1 MDMSISDKNKKFSKL
16 AALLVLLL
24 FVIWS
29 LSSKDMMVT
38 ESHVFEVKKG
48 SSTGSI
54 AKELSDKGLIKSEL
68 FFISFSKFLN
78 ANKKLKSG
86 YYEILPD
93 TSVWTFIDKI
103 STGSVLSTK
112 VTLIEGKTIKFYF
125 NQLTNDPSIEASGS
139 LKDVMTSIGIN
150 EPYDGWFFPETYS
163 FNYGESLENVLK
175 RAHLELKKNLMVLWD
190 QRDKGLPLKSP
201 YEAIIL
207 ASLIENETALDDE
220 KSLIAGV
227 FIRRLNEGMRLQTD
241 PTVIYA
247 LGDAYSPPLKKSDL
261 RINSLY
267 NTYRNKGLPPGAISS
282 VGYQSLFAALHPSS
296 NTDLYFVSKKDGS
309 HAFAPNY
316 EKHKENIKKY
326 LNNN

>member
-1 MDMSISDKNKKFSKL
+1 MSISDKNKKFSKL

>member
-1 MDMSISDKNKKFSKL
+1 MSISDKNKKFSKL

-24 FVIWS
+24 FAIWS

-38 ESHVFEVKKG
+38 ESHIFEVKKG
-48 SSTGSI
+48 SSMGSI
-54 AKELSDKGLIKSEL
+54 AKELSNKGLIKSEL
-68 FFISFSKFLN
+68 FFTSFSKFLN

-86 YYEILPD
+86 YYEILPG

-125 NQLTNDPSIEASGS
+125 NQLTNDPSIESSGS
-139 LKDVMTSIGIN
+139 LKEVMTSIGIN

-175 RAHLELKKNLMVLWD
+175 RAHQELMKNLMVLWD

-316 EKHKENIKKY
+316 VKHKENIKKY

>member
-1 MDMSISDKNKKFSKL
+1 MGI
-16 AALLVLLL
+16 
-24 FVIWS
+24 
-29 LSSKDMMVT
+29 
-38 ESHVFEVKKG
+38 
-48 SSTGSI
+48 
-54 AKELSDKGLIKSEL
+54 
-68 FFISFSKFLN
+68 
-78 ANKKLKSG
+78 
-86 YYEILPD
+86 
-93 TSVWTFIDKI
+93 WTFIDKI
-103 STGSVLSTK
+103 SKGSVLSTK
-112 VTLIEGKTIKFYF
+112 VTLIEGKTITFYF
-125 NQLTNDPSIEASGS
+125 DQLTNDPSIKPSGS
-139 LKDVMTSIGIN
+139 LKEVMTSIGIN

-227 FIRRLNEGMRLQTD
+227 FVRRLDDGMRLQTD

-261 RINSLY
+261 MINSLY

-282 VGYQSLFAALHPSS
+282 VGYQSLYAALHPSG

-309 HAFAPNY
+309 HAFAPTY

>member
-1 MDMSISDKNKKFSKL
+1 MSISDKNKKFSKL
-16 AALLVLLL
+16 AALFVLLL
-24 FVIWS
+24 FAIWF
-29 LSSKDMMVT
+29 LSTKDMIAT
-38 ESHVFEVKKG
+38 ESHIFEVKKG
-48 SSTGSI
+48 SSMGSI
-54 AKELSDKGLIKSEL
+54 AKELSNKGLIKSEL
-68 FFISFSKFLN
+68 FFTSFSKFLN

-86 YYEILPD
+86 YYEILPG

-125 NQLTNDPSIEASGS
+125 NQLTNDPSIEPSGS
-139 LKDVMTSIGIN
+139 LKEVMTSIGIN

-175 RAHLELKKNLMVLWD
+175 RAHQELMKNLMVLWD

-207 ASLIENETALDDE
+207 ASLIEKETALDDE

>member
-1 MDMSISDKNKKFSKL
+1 MSISDKNKTFSKL
-16 AALLVLLL
+16 AALLILLL
-24 FVIWS
+24 FAIWF

-38 ESHVFEVKKG
+38 ESHIFEVKKG
-48 SSTGSI
+48 SSMGTI
-54 AKELSDKGLIKSEL
+54 AQELSDKGFIKSEL
-68 FFISFSKFLN
+68 FFTSFSKFLN
-78 ANKKLKSG
+78 ANNKLKSG
-86 YYEILPD
+86 YYEILPG

-125 NQLTNDPSIEASGS
+125 NQLTNDPSIKSSGS
-139 LKDVMTSIGIN
+139 LKEVMTSIGIN

-175 RAHLELKKNLMVLWD
+175 RSHLELKKNLKVLWD
-190 QRDKGLPLKSP
+190 QRDKDLPLKSP

>member
-1 MDMSISDKNKKFSKL
+1 MSISDKNKKFSKL
-16 AALLVLLL
+16 AALFVLLL
-24 FVIWS
+24 FAIWF
-29 LSSKDMMVT
+29 LSTKDMIAT
-38 ESHVFEVKKG
+38 ESHIFEVKKG
-48 SSTGSI
+48 SSMGSI
-54 AKELSDKGLIKSEL
+54 AKELSNKGLIKSEL
-68 FFISFSKFLN
+68 FFTSFSKFLN

-86 YYEILPD
+86 YYEILPG

-125 NQLTNDPSIEASGS
+125 NQLSNDPSIKRSGS
-139 LKDVMTSIGIN
+139 LKEVMTSIGIN

-175 RAHLELKKNLMVLWD
+175 RAHQELMKNLMVLWD

-207 ASLIENETALDDE
+207 ASLIENETALDEE
-220 KSLIAGV
+220 KSLISGV

>member
-1 MDMSISDKNKKFSKL
+1 MSISDKNKNFSKL

-24 FVIWS
+24 FAIWS
-29 LSSKDMMVT
+29 LSSKDMIVT
-38 ESHVFEVKKG
+38 KSQIFEVKKG
-48 SSTGSI
+48 SSIGSV
-54 AKELSDKGLIKSEL
+54 AKELSDEGLIKSEL
-68 FFISFSKFLN
+68 FFTSFSKFLN

-86 YYEILPD
+86 YYEILPG
-93 TSVWTFIDKI
+93 TSIWAFIDKI
-103 STGSVLSTK
+103 STGSVLVTS

-125 NQLTNDPSIEASGS
+125 NQLTNDPSIGPSGS
-139 LKDVMTSIGIN
+139 LKEVMASIGIN
-150 EPYDGWFFPETYS
+150 EPYDGWFFPETYN

-175 RAHLELKKNLMVLWD
+175 RAHLELNKKLMVLWD

-261 RINSLY
+261 RIDSLY

-282 VGYQSLFAALHPSS
+282 VGYQSLYAALHPSG

-309 HAFAPNY
+309 HAFAPTY
-316 EKHKENIKKY
+316 EKHKANIKKY

>member
-1 MDMSISDKNKKFSKL
+1 MSISDKNKKFSKL
-16 AALLVLLL
+16 AALFVLLL
-24 FVIWS
+24 FAIWF
-29 LSSKDMMVT
+29 LSSKDMIAT
-38 ESHVFEVKKG
+38 ESHIFEVKKG
-48 SSTGSI
+48 SSMGSI
-54 AKELSDKGLIKSEL
+54 AKELSNKGLIKSEL
-68 FFISFSKFLN
+68 FFTSFSKFLN

-86 YYEILPD
+86 YYEILPG

-125 NQLTNDPSIEASGS
+125 NQLTNDPSIKPSGS
-139 LKDVMTSIGIN
+139 LKEVMTSIGIN

-175 RAHLELKKNLMVLWD
+175 RAHQELMKNLKVLWD

-207 ASLIENETALDDE
+207 ASLIEKETALDDE

>member
-1 MDMSISDKNKKFSKL
+1 MSISDKNKKFSKL
-16 AALLVLLL
+16 AALFVLLL
-24 FVIWS
+24 FAIWF
-29 LSSKDMMVT
+29 LSTKDMIAT
-38 ESHVFEVKKG
+38 ESHIFEVKKG
-48 SSTGSI
+48 SSMGSI
-54 AKELSDKGLIKSEL
+54 AKELSNKGLIKSEL
-68 FFISFSKFLN
+68 FFTSFSKFLN

-86 YYEILPD
+86 YYEILPG

-125 NQLTNDPSIEASGS
+125 NQLTNDPSIKPSGS
-139 LKDVMTSIGIN
+139 LKTVMTSIGIN

-175 RAHLELKKNLMVLWD
+175 RAHQELMKNLMVLWD

-207 ASLIENETALDDE
+207 ASLIENETALDEE
-220 KSLIAGV
+220 KSLISGV

>member
-1 MDMSISDKNKKFSKL
+1 MSISDKNKNFSKL

-24 FVIWS
+24 FAIWS
-29 LSSKDMMVT
+29 LSSKDMIVT
-38 ESHVFEVKKG
+38 KSQIFEVKKG
-48 SSTGSI
+48 SSIGSV
-54 AKELSDKGLIKSEL
+54 AKELSDEGLIKSEL
-68 FFISFSKFLN
+68 FFTSFSKFLN

-86 YYEILPD
+86 YYEILPG
-93 TSVWTFIDKI
+93 TSIWAFIDKI
-103 STGSVLSTK
+103 STGSVLVTS

-125 NQLTNDPSIEASGS
+125 NQLTNDPSIGPSGS
-139 LKDVMTSIGIN
+139 LKEVMTSIGIN
-150 EPYDGWFFPETYS
+150 EPYDGWFFPETYN

-175 RAHLELKKNLMVLWD
+175 RAHLELNKKLMILWG

-261 RINSLY
+261 RIDSLY

-282 VGYQSLFAALHPSS
+282 VGYQSLYAALHPSG

-309 HAFAPNY
+309 HAFAPTY

>member
-1 MDMSISDKNKKFSKL
+1 MPISDKNKTFSKL
-16 AALLVLLL
+16 AALLILLL
-24 FVIWS
+24 FAIWL

-38 ESHVFEVKKG
+38 ESHIFEVKKG
-48 SSTGSI
+48 SSMGTI
-54 AKELSDKGLIKSEL
+54 AQELSDKGLIKSEL
-68 FFISFSKFLN
+68 FFTSFSKFLN
-78 ANKKLKSG
+78 ANNKLKSG
-86 YYEILPD
+86 YYEILPG

-125 NQLTNDPSIEASGS
+125 NQLTNDPSIKPSGS
-139 LKDVMTSIGIN
+139 LKEVMTSIGIN

-175 RAHLELKKNLMVLWD
+175 RSHLELKKNLKVLWD
-190 QRDKGLPLKSP
+190 QRDKDLPLKSP

>member
-1 MDMSISDKNKKFSKL
+1 MSISDKNKNFSKL

-24 FVIWS
+24 FAIWS
-29 LSSKDMMVT
+29 LSSKDMIVT
-38 ESHVFEVKKG
+38 KSQIFEVKKG
-48 SSTGSI
+48 SSIGSV
-54 AKELSDKGLIKSEL
+54 AKELSDEGLIKSEL
-68 FFISFSKFLN
+68 FFTSFSKFLN

-86 YYEILPD
+86 YYEILPG
-93 TSVWTFIDKI
+93 TSIWAFIDKI
-103 STGSVLSTK
+103 STGSVLVTS
-112 VTLIEGKTIKFYF
+112 VTLIEGKTIQFYF
-125 NQLTNDPSIEASGS
+125 NQLTNDPSIGPSGS
-139 LKDVMTSIGIN
+139 LKEVMASIGIN
-150 EPYDGWFFPETYS
+150 EPYDGWFFPETYN

-175 RAHLELKKNLMVLWD
+175 RAHLELNKKLMVLWD

-261 RINSLY
+261 RIDSLY

-282 VGYQSLFAALHPSS
+282 VGYQSLYAALHPSG

-309 HAFAPNY
+309 HAFAPTY
-316 EKHKENIKKY
+316 EKHKANIKKY